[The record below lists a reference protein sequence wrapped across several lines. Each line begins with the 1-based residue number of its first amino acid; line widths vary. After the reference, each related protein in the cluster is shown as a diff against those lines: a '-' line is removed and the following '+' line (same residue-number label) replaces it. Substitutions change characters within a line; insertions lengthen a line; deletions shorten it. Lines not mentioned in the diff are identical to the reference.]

1 MLFEFPVVFT
11 ASSTISLVS
20 SVGVTRSLDLTLWSQ
35 IRLLHVIRYLELAAL
50 LKDLSRADVSSV
62 DSCPGPG

>member
-62 DSCPGPG
+62 GSCPGPG